1 MLVWSSNLVD
11 FQALIQTNFLQNRS
25 LKIYFPLVTGHPVHM
40 YIAEVYLLHCS
51 SNLVAPSS
59 PPRASTMYPVCISL
73 SLFLSSSLSAFHV
86 HAHGFISL
94 SLSLSS
100 SFRTLYLRLPPLY
113 PSPSRNRHPHPHS
126 PFHSAP
132 TSENGF
138 PTWTWNGFRKVL
150 LTCGHPRKHTP
161 HTWPHSV
168 RVSTIRARTAT
179 HTHTHIYLTGITMID
194 TRVPLFSL
202 PPLPSFSLLALHPG
216 SLPVLLQLAGS
227 QPEFTGATTNQDTGV
242 RRVAS
247 PWAAPFQN
255 EFFFPLLRAFLSSV
269 CVRVCVCVRVFFFHC
284 NHAAYTVKRGHDREV
299 GGRGPRG
306 LFKRIRFHERAFFL
320 PLSFSFFAIV
330 FFWFFFSSFSPF
342 VRFYQFFLS
351 FFALSIFFVPSFFPS
366 CSLLFVSFFRTIGRF
381 RCYWREWMDIG
392 ETVVCER
399 FLYWRVSCYSATA
412 WLG

>member
-94 SLSLSS
+94 SLLLVPHPIS
-100 SFRTLYLRLPPLY
+100 
-113 PSPSRNRHPHPHS
+113 PSPSPISLSIPQPPSPS
-126 PFHSAP
+126 PFPFSLRTNVRKWIPYLDLEWFSKSFAHMRPPTQTHTTHVTAQCTRIYDPRAHS
-132 TSENGF
+132 
-138 PTWTWNGFRKVL
+138 
-150 LTCGHPRKHTP
+150 H
-161 HTWPHSV
+161 
-168 RVSTIRARTAT
+168 T
-179 HTHTHIYLTGITMID
+179 HTHTHIPDRYYDDRYARTTFF
-194 TRVPLFSL
+194 PSS
-202 PPLPSFSLLALHPG
+202 PPL
-216 SLPVLLQLAGS
+216 
-227 QPEFTGATTNQDTGV
+227 
-242 RRVAS
+242 
-247 PWAAPFQN
+247 
-255 EFFFPLLRAFLSSV
+255 FLSSRAPPRISSGPFATGWQPARIHWCYHEPGHRSSTCSISV
-269 CVRVCVCVRVFFFHC
+269 GSAISKWIFLSSSSCLSLLCVRACVCVCACFFFHC

>member
-113 PSPSRNRHPHPHS
+113 PSPSRNRHPHPHPPPHQRPKMDS
-126 PFHSAP
+126 LPGPGMVFEKFCSHAATHANTHHTRDRTVYAYLRSA
-132 TSENGF
+132 
-138 PTWTWNGFRKVL
+138 
-150 LTCGHPRKHTP
+150 
-161 HTWPHSV
+161 
-168 RVSTIRARTAT
+168 RAQP

-269 CVRVCVCVRVFFFHC
+269 CVRVCVCVCVFFFF
-284 NHAAYTVKRGHDREV
+284 TVTTRLTRSNEGMIGKLEAEDRAVCSKGFVFTREHFFSLSLSLSLRSFFF
-299 GGRGPRG
+299 GS
-306 LFKRIRFHERAFFL
+306 FFL
-320 PLSFSFFAIV
+320 PSHLSFVSIN
-330 FFWFFFSSFSPF
+330 SFSPF
-342 VRFYQFFLS
+342 SPFLFFLFPLS
-351 FFALSIFFVPSFFPS
+351 FLLVRS
-366 CSLLFVSFFRTIGRF
+366 CSFRFSERSVAFDVIEGSGWISVKRLFVRGSCIEGFPV
-381 RCYWREWMDIG
+381 
-392 ETVVCER
+392 TVQP
-399 FLYWRVSCYSATA
+399 LDWGS
-412 WLG
+412 